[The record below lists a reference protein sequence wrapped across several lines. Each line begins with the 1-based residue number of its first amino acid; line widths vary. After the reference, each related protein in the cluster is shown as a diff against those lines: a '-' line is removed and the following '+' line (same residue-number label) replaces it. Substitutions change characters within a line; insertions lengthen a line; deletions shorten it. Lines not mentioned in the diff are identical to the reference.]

1 MSQST
6 VLLAVQLGCTAAVGG
21 YLAVQLF
28 QQRGWRWLAAALLL
42 PALGAAGALAG
53 YGWLSLPVVC
63 ITAFLLV
70 HLGDRLGS
78 NRVSLRF
85 AALFVLVQ
93 VWIIQRTVSGST
105 GKRCLCIP
113 CGSRCKA
120 G

>member
-63 ITAFLLV
+63 ITAFCWCIWETAWAATASRSGLL
-70 HLGDRLGS
+70 LCLFWCRSD
-78 NRVSLRF
+78 F
-85 AALFVLVQ
+85 A
-93 VWIIQRTVSGST
+93 
-105 GKRCLCIP
+105 C
-113 CGSRCKA
+113 
-120 G
+120 

>member
-53 YGWLSLPVVC
+53 YGCFHCRWCASLPFCWC
-63 ITAFLLV
+63 IWETAWAATASRSGLPLCLFWCRS
-70 HLGDRLGS
+70 D
-78 NRVSLRF
+78 F
-85 AALFVLVQ
+85 AVKPKQ
-93 VWIIQRTVSGST
+93 DSRTG
-105 GKRCLCIP
+105 
-113 CGSRCKA
+113 
-120 G
+120 